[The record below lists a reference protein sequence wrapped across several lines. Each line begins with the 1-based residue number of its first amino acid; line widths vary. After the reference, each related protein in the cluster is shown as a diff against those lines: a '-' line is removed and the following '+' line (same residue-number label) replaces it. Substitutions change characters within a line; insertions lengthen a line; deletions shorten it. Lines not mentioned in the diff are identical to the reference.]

1 MKFFALSCVFLASCS
16 VWYSQDEPVAQM
28 PSPTT
33 LPIVNFAALSGTVVG
48 GGALDASVVA
58 TLPNLG
64 FSTIINLQHAE
75 EDGVAAEAE
84 AAAAVGLDYIS
95 LPMGG
100 LDFTREQALTVAE
113 TVNNAEGFV
122 VLHCRSGARVTA
134 IWALAEALDHN
145 LSAEEAADIA
155 RNHGCREIPES
166 MVQRVVELLDAN

>member
-1 MKFFALSCVFLASCS
+1 
-16 VWYSQDEPVAQM
+16 
-28 PSPTT
+28 
-33 LPIVNFAALSGTVVG
+33 
-48 GGALDASVVA
+48 
-58 TLPNLG
+58 LG
-64 FSTIINLQHAE
+64 FTTIINLQHAE

-134 IWALAEALDHN
+134 IWALAQALDHN
-145 LSAEEAADIA
+145 LSAEEATDMA